1 MSVINLDVPATARA
15 VFRALWEPSPV
26 EVVRA
31 ALEATRARL
40 GLPPLSSAPEAQW
53 LPPRPP
59 PRFVLAERE
68 WDWMY

>member
-1 MSVINLDVPATARA
+1 MEKTEHRKRDKNASRAAR
-15 VFRALWEPSPV
+15 RAA
-26 EVVRA
+26 VRA